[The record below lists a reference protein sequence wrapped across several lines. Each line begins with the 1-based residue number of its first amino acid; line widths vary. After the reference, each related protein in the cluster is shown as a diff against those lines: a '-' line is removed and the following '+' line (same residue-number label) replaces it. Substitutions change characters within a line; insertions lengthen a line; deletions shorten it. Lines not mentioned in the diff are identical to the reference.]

1 MLNLYPEGDLDK
13 FQGFKMQRGR
23 DEKAKCFSAVPEW
36 YSTDVSRRED
46 SNDDDGMDTNQIR
59 LFCLQLASFTQKYNA
74 SGIAAKN
81 MHECIL
87 FDYKMLEFN
96 MHDTKQKMDLVAV
109 E

>member
-46 SNDDDGMDTNQIR
+46 SNDDDGMDTN
-59 LFCLQLASFTQKYNA
+59 
-74 SGIAAKN
+74 
-81 MHECIL
+81 
-87 FDYKMLEFN
+87 
-96 MHDTKQKMDLVAV
+96 
-109 E
+109 